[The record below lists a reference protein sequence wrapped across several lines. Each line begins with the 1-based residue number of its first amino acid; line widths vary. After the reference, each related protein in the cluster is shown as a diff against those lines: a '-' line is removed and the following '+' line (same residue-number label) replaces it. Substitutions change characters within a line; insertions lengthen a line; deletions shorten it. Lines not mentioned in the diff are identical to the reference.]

1 METKKYQNYITKKW
15 QYVSWLIF
23 GFALVCYFMVQ
34 MLGGANEAIIGV
46 IGFSL
51 MNARLIVM
59 RSRWKKQNKQ
69 LAMENEK

>member
-1 METKKYQNYITKKW
+1 MKTKIKKYPNYIVKGW
-15 QYVSWLIF
+15 QYRSWLIF
-23 GFALVCYFMVQ
+23 GFALVCYFMVN

-59 RSRWKKQNKQ
+59 RTRWKKQNKV
-69 LAMENEK
+69 

>member
-1 METKKYQNYITKKW
+1 MKTKKYPNYIIKNW
-15 QYVSWLIF
+15 QYRAWLIV
-23 GFALVCYFMVQ
+23 GFVLTCYFMVN

-59 RSRWKKQNKQ
+59 RTRWKKQSK
-69 LAMENEK
+69 ENLR

>member
-1 METKKYQNYITKKW
+1 MKTKQWPNYIVKAW
-15 QYVSWLIF
+15 QYWIWLII
-23 GFALVCYFMVQ
+23 GFFLTCFFMVK

-59 RSRWKKQNKQ
+59 RSRYSKQKKQSKAN
-69 LAMENEK
+69 L

>member
-1 METKKYQNYITKKW
+1 MKTKQWPNYIVKAW
-15 QYVSWLIF
+15 QYWIWLII
-23 GFALVCYFMVQ
+23 GFFLTCFFMVK

-59 RSRWKKQNKQ
+59 RSRYSKQKKQSK
-69 LAMENEK
+69 EPGP

>member
-1 METKKYQNYITKKW
+1 MKTKQYPNYITKNW
-15 QYVSWLIF
+15 QYRTWLLV
-23 GFALVCYFMVQ
+23 GFVLTCYFMVK

-59 RSRWKKQNKQ
+59 RSRWKKHNKV
-69 LAMENEK
+69 

>member
-1 METKKYQNYITKKW
+1 MKTKKYPNYIIKNW
-15 QYVSWLIF
+15 QYRAWMIV
-23 GFALVCYFMVQ
+23 GFFLTCYFMVK

-59 RSRWKKQNKQ
+59 RSRWKKQSK
-69 LAMENEK
+69 ENLR